1 MRITLLALIA
11 FALIG
16 SIATPR
22 AQAQRAPLPLG
33 TVTNVS
39 RLSSCPAGFFAG
51 MTCFQA
57 RMSCPNTAEIG
68 FTYGSKDPTGAAKG
82 TIVLLEGGTGKSAS
96 GGSSYAGK
104 YLDDGFRI
112 VDLAWASA
120 WEVTGVPTAS
130 IKTAACRPATF
141 LNYVSKNL
149 NSDGGM
155 CAQGDSA
162 GSGAVAYSLAWYGA
176 GNFLDKVELLSGPVF
191 GNIEQGCIVPNAP
204 ISTVCPAGQYG
215 CNGTSWPDSPA
226 YVGGDITAIDA
237 WSGRPTCNGTHHTSK
252 AANLGWKAMSIVDG
266 IDNPSFSYPQT
277 AMAGWL
283 CSNIAGSQNNSA
295 AQGEFFYEQFT
306 NSTQTAGYSVTRID
320 NCSGNEGVSDG
331 TTPQGESGL
340 SAISQDM
347 IAGCIKRH

>member
-1 MRITLLALIA
+1 MRITLLTLIA
-11 FALIG
+11 IVLTG
-16 SIATPR
+16 SITAPR
-22 AQAQRAPLPLG
+22 AQAQRAPLPFG

-39 RLSSCPAGFFAG
+39 QLSACPAGFFKG

-57 RMSCPNTAEIG
+57 RMSCPDTVEIG
-68 FTYGSKDPTGAAKG
+68 LVYGSKEPSGTPKG

-96 GGSSYAGK
+96 GGSNYAAK
-104 YLDDGFRI
+104 YLDDGFRV
-112 VDLAWASA
+112 VDLAWESA
-120 WEVTGVPTAS
+120 WEVTGVATSS

-141 LNYVSKNL
+141 LSYVSTNL
-149 NSDGGM
+149 NTDGSM

-176 GNFLDKVELLSGPVF
+176 GSFLDKAELLSGPVF
-191 GNIEQGCIVPNAP
+191 GNIEQGCIVPKAP
-204 ISTVCPAGQYG
+204 VSTICPEGQYG
-215 CNGTSWPDSPA
+215 CNGAPWPDSPA

-237 WSGRPTCNGTHHTSK
+237 WSGRPTCNGTQTTSK
-252 AANLGWKAMSIVDG
+252 LADLSWKAMSIVDG
-266 IDNPSFSYPQT
+266 TDNPSFSYPQT

-295 AQGEFFYEQFT
+295 AQGEFFHEQFT

-331 TTPQGESGL
+331 VTPQGESGYN
-340 SAISQDM
+340 AISQDM